1 MPFRRGKELLD
12 VFIRHIIRNDDALK
26 RTVSPDAA
34 RNGPRVHIS
43 KDRNMVLFKE
53 GKDRSFVAPRT
64 RFIAEFINDKPFIA
78 AAIPLIKNGIA
89 AIVADERIG
98 KDYNLSAE
106 RRVRQGFLIA
116 AHACCED
123 DFTNSRMV
131 PIKGSF
137 IDTTIF

>member
-1 MPFRRGKELLD
+1 MSNPM
-12 VFIRHIIRNDDALK
+12 IINAILA
-26 RTVSPDAA
+26 TNAGG
-34 RNGPRVHIS
+34 N
-43 KDRNMVLFKE
+43 
-53 GKDRSFVAPRT
+53 
-64 RFIAEFINDKPFIA
+64 A
-78 AAIPLIKNGIA
+78 AAHGAVLAKVQREGAGVDAFDAGHALTHEEVGQAFRGAPVGRLLA
-89 AIVADERIG
+89 AFLDDEGGHVDFFGFHVLGVDAVVADERIG